1 MIRKL
6 CRVRLTVQNL
16 IVGIF
21 PLCVQVQSLLSES
34 SEEASSPDIQSL
46 FTGGKSTLQQ
56 TSSPTSGLVLSAPVF
71 EEPVAEPS
79 SITKSAADH
88 QEVEVTSATESV
100 SKLCEES
107 RQSED
112 EVVVPH
118 NLYVFSKSTVGLATV
133 QEEEHES
140 HVTEAQ
146 DSKMVCIPS

>member
-1 MIRKL
+1 M
-6 CRVRLTVQNL
+6 
-16 IVGIF
+16 
-21 PLCVQVQSLLSES
+21 QVQSLLSES

-79 SITKSAADH
+79 SITKPAADQ

-118 NLYVFSKSTVGLATV
+118 NLYVFSKSMVGLATV

-146 DSKMVCIPS
+146 DIKMVCIPS

>member
-1 MIRKL
+1 M
-6 CRVRLTVQNL
+6 
-16 IVGIF
+16 
-21 PLCVQVQSLLSES
+21 QVQSLLSES

-71 EEPVAEPS
+71 EEEPVAEPS
-79 SITKSAADH
+79 SITKPAADH
-88 QEVEVTSATESV
+88 QEVEVTGATESV

-112 EVVVPH
+112 EIVVPH
-118 NLYVFSKSTVGLATV
+118 NLNVFSKTPMGLATV

-146 DSKMVCIPS
+146 DVKKVCILSQLFCNFPKFFL

>member
-1 MIRKL
+1 M
-6 CRVRLTVQNL
+6 
-16 IVGIF
+16 
-21 PLCVQVQSLLSES
+21 QVQSLLSES

-79 SITKSAADH
+79 SITKPAADH

-118 NLYVFSKSTVGLATV
+118 NLYVFSKPTVGLATV

>member
-1 MIRKL
+1 M
-6 CRVRLTVQNL
+6 
-16 IVGIF
+16 
-21 PLCVQVQSLLSES
+21 QVQSLLSES

-79 SITKSAADH
+79 SITKPAADQ

-107 RQSED
+107 RQSVD

-146 DSKMVCIPS
+146 DIKMVCIPS

>member
-1 MIRKL
+1 L
-6 CRVRLTVQNL
+6 
-16 IVGIF
+16 GF
-21 PLCVQVQSLLSES
+21 PLCMQVQSLLSES

-79 SITKSAADH
+79 SITKPAADQ

-107 RQSED
+107 RQSVD

-146 DSKMVCIPS
+146 DIKMVCIPS

>member
-1 MIRKL
+1 M
-6 CRVRLTVQNL
+6 
-16 IVGIF
+16 
-21 PLCVQVQSLLSES
+21 QVQSLLSES

-71 EEPVAEPS
+71 EKPVAEPS
-79 SITKSAADH
+79 SITKPAPDP
-88 QEVEVTSATESV
+88 QEVEVTSETESV

-112 EVVVPH
+112 EVVVPQ
-118 NLYVFSKSTVGLATV
+118 NLHVFSKSPVGLATV

>member
-1 MIRKL
+1 M
-6 CRVRLTVQNL
+6 
-16 IVGIF
+16 
-21 PLCVQVQSLLSES
+21 QVQSLLSES

-79 SITKSAADH
+79 SITKPAADH

-146 DSKMVCIPS
+146 DIKMVCIPS

>member
-1 MIRKL
+1 M
-6 CRVRLTVQNL
+6 
-16 IVGIF
+16 
-21 PLCVQVQSLLSES
+21 QVQSLLSES

-100 SKLCEES
+100 SKHQEVEVTSVTESVSKLCEES

-118 NLYVFSKSTVGLATV
+118 NLYVFSKPTVGLATV